1 MNSSGVVASWSDDQG
16 WGVIDSHETPG
27 GCWVHFS
34 VISSDSGEYRSL
46 TVGQTVKFAWEL
58 ADQDGFK
65 YRAMSVN
72 ASPDARRLVNQGEET
87 SSAYGSTLTIE
98 YDDDG
103 GGAR

>member
-1 MNSSGVVASWSDDQG
+1 M
-16 WGVIDSHETPG
+16 
-27 GCWVHFS
+27 HFS

-72 ASPDARRLVNQGEET
+72 VS
-87 SSAYGSTLTIE
+87 
-98 YDDDG
+98 
-103 GGAR
+103 